1 MTILLAALPLLTVL
15 VCMAVMHTSA
25 VRAGLAGL
33 ALATILAIGLGGTFS
48 LATTTGFPLEQ
59 AALGT
64 LAEALSSAFNIL
76 WIVLPALALY
86 AFQNKLGAIDR
97 IRDALT
103 GITANRRLQAIL
115 LGWFFGLFIEGAA
128 GFGTPVA
135 LGAPLLLGIG
145 YPPVRAVTL
154 ALLGH
159 AAGVS
164 FGAVGTPTL
173 AQAELSGLDPAQI
186 AGQVTLMHAALGWIF
201 LFAMVR
207 LADDRA
213 LTRQDIGWT
222 LFAGLCFFLP
232 FILLAFLAGP
242 ELPSLA
248 GALIGVTVFVAT
260 IRRAKSAPST
270 TSLNMR
276 ALAADLAPYL
286 LIVVFIL
293 VTRLVAPIHEVLS
306 SVTFSWNMSG
316 HFTGT
321 FAPLYHPGTMLWCGL
336 ILGALMTG
344 RLATIA
350 PAARDAVSRAVAVG
364 LALFIMLL
372 LSRLMVQSQMIDT
385 LAQAAAQTGPAWA
398 VLAPSVGVL
407 GTFITGSATTSN
419 ILFTQLQ
426 LSAALALDLPA
437 VIMVAAQGF
446 GSAVGNVIAPHNII
460 AGAAT
465 VGLIGREGE
474 VMAKTLG
481 IGIAVALLGGLLIAG
496 YIHLFA

>member
-1 MTILLAALPLLTVL
+1 MTILLAALPLLFVL
-15 VCMAVMHTSA
+15 VGMAVLHTSA

-33 ALATILAIGLGGTFS
+33 ALAAILTVGLGGHFDLADATGFS
-48 LATTTGFPLEQ
+48 LGV
-59 AALGT
+59 AAMGT
-64 LAEALSSAFNIL
+64 LAEALSSALNIL

-86 AFQNKLGAIDR
+86 AFQNKLGAIER

-115 LGWFFGLFIEGAA
+115 LAWFFGLFIEGAA

-135 LGAPLLLGIG
+135 LAAPLLLGIG
-145 YPPVRAVTL
+145 YAPVRAVTL

-159 AAGVS
+159 ASGVS

-173 AQAELSGLDPAQI
+173 AQVELSGLDPTQI
-186 AGQVTLMHAALGWIF
+186 AGHVALMHAVLGWIF

-207 LADDRA
+207 LADEKGLSR
-213 LTRQDIGWT
+213 RDIGWT
-222 LFAGLCFFLP
+222 LFAGLCFFIP
-232 FILLAFLAGP
+232 FVSLAFLAGP

-248 GALIGVTVFVAT
+248 GALVGAIVFVAA
-260 IRRAKSAPST
+260 IRQRASS
-270 TSLNMR
+270 SLAKLDLR
-276 ALAADLAPYL
+276 SLAADLAPYL
-286 LIVVFIL
+286 LIVLFIL
-293 VTRLVAPIHEVLS
+293 ATRLIAPVQETLS
-306 SVTFSWNMSG
+306 SVTVTWNLLD
-316 HFTGT
+316 HFTGS
-321 FAPLYHPGTMLWCGL
+321 FSPLYHPGTMLWCGL
-336 ILGALMTG
+336 LLGALVTG
-344 RLATIA
+344 RLGTIG
-350 PAARDAVSRAVAVG
+350 PAAGDAGRRAVSVG
-364 LALFIMLL
+364 LALLIMLL
-372 LSRLMVQSQMIDT
+372 LSRLMVQSGMIDA

-426 LSAALALDLPA
+426 LSAANALDLPP

-446 GSAVGNVIAPHNII
+446 GSAVGNIIAPHNII

-474 VMAKTLG
+474 VMSKTLG
-481 IGIAVALLGGLLIAG
+481 LGIAVALLGGLVIASW
-496 YIHLFA
+496 IAVI

>member
-1 MTILLAALPLLTVL
+1 MTILLAALPLVCVL
-15 VCMAVMHTSA
+15 VCMALLHTSA

-33 ALATILAIGLGGTFS
+33 VLAAILAIGLGGYFNLAEATGFS
-48 LATTTGFPLEQ
+48 LAL
-59 AALGT
+59 AATGT
-64 LAEALSSAFNIL
+64 LAEALFSALNIL

-103 GITANRRLQAIL
+103 SITADKRLQAIL

-145 YPPVRAVTL
+145 YSPVRAVTL

-173 AQAELSGLDPAQI
+173 AQVELSGLEPTQI
-186 AGQVTLMHAALGWIF
+186 AGHLAVMHAVLGWIF

-213 LTRQDIGWT
+213 LTRRDVGWT
-222 LFAGLCFFLP
+222 VMAGLCFFIP
-232 FILLAFLAGP
+232 FVSLAFLAGP

-248 GALIGVTVFVAT
+248 GALLGVVVFIALIKRGSPT
-260 IRRAKSAPST
+260 SSAAID
-270 TSLNMR
+270 LR
-276 ALAADLAPYL
+276 ALTADLAPYL
-286 LIVVFIL
+286 LIVIFIL
-293 VTRLVAPIHEVLS
+293 ATRLVAPLQATLAS
-306 SVTFSWNMSG
+306 STISWDLFG
-316 HFTGT
+316 HFTGS

-336 ILGALMTG
+336 LLGALITG
-344 RLATIA
+344 RLGTIL
-350 PAARDAVSRAVAVG
+350 PAASDAVSRAVSVG

-372 LSRLMVQSQMIDT
+372 LSRLMVQSGMIDA

-446 GSAVGNVIAPHNII
+446 GSAVGNTIAPHNII

-474 VMAKTLG
+474 VMSKTLG
-481 IGIAVALLGGLLIAG
+481 IGIAVALLGGLAIAA
-496 YIHLFA
+496 YIGVFA

>member
-1 MTILLAALPLLTVL
+1 MTIIFAALPLICVL
-15 VCMAVMHTSA
+15 VSMVALHTSA
-25 VRAGLAGL
+25 VRAGLVGL
-33 ALATILAIGLGGTFS
+33 ALAAFLAVGFGGYFD
-48 LATTTGFPLEQ
+48 LAKATSSPLSS
-59 AALGT
+59 AVMGT
-64 LAEALSSAFNIL
+64 LAEAFSSALNIL

-86 AFQNKLGAIDR
+86 AFQNKLGAIER

-103 GITANRRLQAIL
+103 SITAERRLQAIL
-115 LGWFFGLFIEGAA
+115 LAWFFGLFIEGAA

-145 YPPVRAVTL
+145 YSPVRAVTL

-173 AQAELSGLDPAQI
+173 AQVELSGLEATRI
-186 AGQVTLMHAALGWIF
+186 ATHVALLHAALGWIF
-201 LFAMVR
+201 LFVMVR
-207 LADDRA
+207 LADDHA
-213 LTRQDIGWT
+213 LTRRDVGWT
-222 LFAGLCFFLP
+222 LLAGLCFFVP
-232 FILLAFLAGP
+232 FVSLAYLAGP

-248 GALIGVTVFVAT
+248 GALVGAVVFIAIIKRWSPT
-260 IRRAKSAPST
+260 SSAAIDLR
-270 TSLNMR
+270 SLI
-276 ALAADLAPYL
+276 ADLAPYL
-286 LIVVFIL
+286 LIVLFIL
-293 VTRLVAPIHEVLS
+293 ATRLIAPLQEALAA
-306 SVTFSWNMSG
+306 TTLSWNLFG
-316 HFTGT
+316 HFTGS

-336 ILGALMTG
+336 LLGALITG
-344 RLATIA
+344 RLGTIIPATN
-350 PAARDAVSRAVAVG
+350 DAISRAVSVG
-364 LALFIMLL
+364 LALFVMLL
-372 LSRLMVQSQMIDT
+372 LSRLMVQSGMIDT
-385 LAQAAAQTGPAWA
+385 LALAAAQTGPAWA
-398 VLAPSVGVL
+398 VLAPSVGLL

-426 LSAALALDLPA
+426 LSAASALDLSP
-437 VIMVAAQGF
+437 VVMVAAQGF

-496 YIHLFA
+496 YTHLVA